1 VLGKGKK
8 LSTISCAGQIAKHY
22 QIFQFPLKY

>member
-1 VLGKGKK
+1 